1 VGGGQRFFICSSKTP
16 TAYDTDNF
24 TSLFG
29 FLDFPEQRRSLSPVC
44 IRRRNHATVSRAF
57 YPWGARIEFEELMK
71 VRLELEEHELE
82 EIIQLVKRLTDTLE
96 RLEELLD
103 DDVQETG
110 TDV

>member
-1 VGGGQRFFICSSKTP
+1 MTRPLVAPKFRFSI
-16 TAYDTDNF
+16 D
-24 TSLFG
+24 G
-29 FLDFPEQRRSLSPVC
+29 PEQRRSLSPCAYTGETTLRLAV
-44 IRRRNHATVSRAF
+44 
-57 YPWGARIEFEELMK
+57 PLPLGARTEFEELMK

-103 DDVQETG
+103 EDVQETE